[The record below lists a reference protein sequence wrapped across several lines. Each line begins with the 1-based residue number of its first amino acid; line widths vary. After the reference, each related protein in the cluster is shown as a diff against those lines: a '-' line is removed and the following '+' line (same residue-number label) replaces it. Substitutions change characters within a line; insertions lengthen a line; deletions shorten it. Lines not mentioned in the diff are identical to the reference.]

1 VTTAEIPAVEERS
14 EAHKP
19 KTIDVP
25 LEKLPPI
32 DEHYIDVDAPA
43 EATYA
48 ALFPAIERAF
58 AGKFA
63 QGYCERVGATET
75 KSGGDLHHPGGTLPG
90 FTVTRAIAPVM
101 LALAGKH
108 QLAQYAVVFR
118 IDLIPGQRSLVR
130 LETRAEFIGAK
141 GRVYK
146 AGVLGTR
153 LHVIAARRMLRAIK
167 REAEQGRAGG

>member
-1 VTTAEIPAVEERS
+1 MSVHEAVAEPAVR
-14 EAHKP
+14 KP
-19 KTIDVP
+19 STIDVP
-25 LEKLPPI
+25 LEQLPPI
-32 DEHYIDVDAPA
+32 DEHEIYVDAPA
-43 EATYA
+43 EASWD
-48 ALFPAIERAF
+48 ALFPTIEKAF
-58 AGKFA
+58 GGKFA
-63 QGYCERVGATET
+63 HRYTERVHAAETEAH
-75 KSGGDLHHPGGTLPG
+75 GDLHHPGGTLPG

-118 IDLIPGQRSLVR
+118 IDLLPGQRSVVR

-141 GRVYK
+141 GRVYR